1 MNRERTVVTMDDTY
15 LKRSGQ
21 NLQGIIN
28 DLKRRPE
35 DAARELQVP
44 LQEFNFYLRGQAEI
58 PAEVI
63 THAAKIW
70 PVNERDF
77 YCLRDDAPDGIKVMR
92 ATESAR
98 TSRVMERAG
107 KPYYEYRDTAC
118 SSVSQFR
125 PEWIKELCMVDD
137 NDPENPE
144 VQWNNGH
151 FMHQF
156 TYFVGPV
163 NFYYQGED
171 RKKKVAV
178 MNTGDSMYITPFVP
192 HTFATRKNDAGELGL
207 ILALTYGNKLAGETQ
222 QELSALGTELASQ
235 YAMDFST
242 PQKAFASLLR
252 FHRES
257 ASIDLDELARR
268 SKLPLNLLEKY
279 ETGEKKPWSVSLEAI
294 AKALDMEV
302 RELMPPDYVE
312 KKVIVRNYKNN
323 HARNFPKADPSYKL
337 VELAGTYHLPHS
349 KALELNVLK
358 DEGSDQSSLDL
369 KVGLHQYV
377 YNVGKTPV
385 NLNWYSQG
393 QMHYEFIQPD
403 DSLYLK
409 PFVPHNFRG
418 KDSKLLVLR
427 IGGRAAGEAQREL
440 SLIGKE
446 NAARAVAELGPW
458 FNKEGRNKV

>member
-1 MNRERTVVTMDDTY
+1 MDDNY

-35 DAARELQVP
+35 DAAAELEVP
-44 LQEFNFYLRGQAEI
+44 LREFTSYLRGETAM

-63 THAAKIW
+63 TRATKVW

-77 YCLRDDAPDGIKVMR
+77 YCLRDDAPTGIKIMR
-92 ATESAR
+92 STESAR
-98 TSRVMERAG
+98 TSRIMERAG

-125 PEWIKELCMVDD
+125 PEWIKELCIVDN

-163 NFYYQGED
+163 NFYYRGED
-171 RKKKVAV
+171 GKKKVAV

-192 HTFATRKNDAGELGL
+192 HTFATRKNDKGEYGL

-222 QELSALGTELASQ
+222 QELSALGSELASQ

-242 PQKAFASLLR
+242 SEKTFASLLH

-257 ASIDLDELARR
+257 ASMDLEELARR
-268 SKLPLNLLEKY
+268 SKLPLTLLEKY
-279 ETGEKKPWSVSLEAI
+279 ESGEKKPWSAGLESI
-294 AKALDMEV
+294 AEALNIDV
-302 RELMPPDYVE
+302 RELMPSDYVE
-312 KKVIVRNYKNN
+312 RKVIVRTYKNN
-323 HARNFPKADPSYKL
+323 STWNFPHHEPAYKL
-337 VELAGTYHLPHS
+337 VELAATHHLPHS
-349 KALELNVLK
+349 KAFEFNLLK
-358 DEGSDQSSLDL
+358 DEGSDRESLDL

-385 NLNWYSQG
+385 NVNWYLDG
-393 QMHYEFIQPD
+393 QMYHDFIQPD
-403 DSLYLK
+403 DSLYIK
-409 PFVPHNFRG
+409 PFVPHKFRG
-418 KDSKLLVLR
+418 KDGKLLVLR
-427 IGGRAAGEAQREL
+427 IGGRAAGESQREL

-446 NAARAVAELGPW
+446 NAERAVSEMMPW

>member
-1 MNRERTVVTMDDTY
+1 MGNY
-15 LKRSGQ
+15 QKRSGQ

-35 DAARELQVP
+35 DAARELNVP
-44 LQEFNFYLRGQAEI
+44 LEKFNSYLRGEREI
-58 PAEVI
+58 PAKV
-63 THAAKIW
+63 AKRATEIW

-77 YCLRDDAPDGIKVMR
+77 YCLRDDAPNGIKIMR
-92 ATESAR
+92 ATESAQS
-98 TSRVMERAG
+98 SRVMERAG
-107 KPYYEYRDTAC
+107 KPYYEYRDTAA

-125 PEWIKELCMVDD
+125 PEWIKELCVVN
-137 NDPENPE
+137 NDEADNPE

-171 RKKKVAV
+171 GKKKIAV

-192 HTFATRKNDAGELGL
+192 HTFATRKNDAGESGL

-242 PQKAFASLLR
+242 PMKAFGSLLR
-252 FHRES
+252 FHREA
-257 ASIDLDELARR
+257 ASMDYEELEWRTTLPVALLVRYESGNILPNRVDLESIAEALNIDA
-268 SKLPLNLLEKY
+268 
-279 ETGEKKPWSVSLEAI
+279 
-294 AKALDMEV
+294 
-302 RELMPPDYVE
+302 RELLPPNKVGE
-312 KKVIVRNYKNN
+312 KVIVKNYQDTFRWNC
-323 HARNFPKADPSYKL
+323 PSTHPAYKL
-337 VELAGTYHLPHS
+337 VELAGTRHLPHS
-349 KALELNVLK
+349 KALEMEVLK
-358 DEGSDQSSLDL
+358 DAGSDVGSLDL

-385 NLNWYSQG
+385 NVNWYSAG
-393 QMHYEFIQPD
+393 QTHHDFIHPD

-409 PFVPHNFRG
+409 PFVHHNFRG
-418 KDSKLLVLR
+418 KDGKLLVLR
-427 IGGRAAGEAQREL
+427 IGGRAAGEPQREL

-446 NAARAVAELGPW
+446 NADRAVSELMPW
-458 FNKEGRNKV
+458 FNKEGKNKI

>member
-1 MNRERTVVTMDDTY
+1 MEMNEEVIKMYNY

-21 NLQGIIN
+21 NLLGIIN

-35 DAARELQVP
+35 DAARELNVS
-44 LQEFNFYLRGQAEI
+44 LHDFNSYLRGEKEL

-63 THAAKIW
+63 KRATEIW

-77 YCLRDDAPDGIKVMR
+77 YCLRDDAPTGVKIMR
-92 ATESAR
+92 AAESAQS
-98 TSRVMERAG
+98 SRVMERAG

-118 SSVSQFR
+118 SSVGQFR
-125 PEWIKELCMVDD
+125 PEWIKELCVVDN
-137 NDPENPE
+137 NDPDNPE

-163 NFYYQGED
+163 NFYYKGED
-171 RKKKVAV
+171 GEKKVAV

-192 HTFATRKNDAGELGL
+192 HTFATRKNDGGELGL

-222 QELSALGTELASQ
+222 QELSALGKELASE

-242 PQKAFASLLR
+242 RGKSFASLLR

-257 ASIDLDELARR
+257 ASMDLDEL
-268 SKLPLNLLEKY
+268 SKRTSLAVEHLQNY
-279 ETGEKKPWSVSLEAI
+279 ETGMFFPLYDNIERL
-294 AKALDMEV
+294 ALALRVEV
-302 RELMPPDYVE
+302 RELLPPGCIDD
-312 KKVIVRNYKNN
+312 KVIVHFYQDNR
-323 HARNFPKADPSYKL
+323 RWNFPGNDPVYKL
-337 VELAGTYHLPHS
+337 VELAGTHHLPHS
-349 KALELNVLK
+349 KASELNILK
-358 DEGSDQSSLDL
+358 DEGSDQGSLDL

-377 YNVGKTPV
+377 YNVGKKPV
-385 NLNWYSQG
+385 NVNWYSEG
-393 QMHYEFIQPD
+393 QRYHDFIHPE

-418 KDSKLLVLR
+418 QDGKLLVLR
-427 IGGRAAGEAQREL
+427 IGGRAAGEPQREL
-440 SLIGKE
+440 SLIGKD
-446 NAARAVAELGPW
+446 NANRAIAEMVPW
-458 FNKEGRNKV
+458 FNQEGRNKV